1 MSHITRYSLMPI
13 PPLEAHTDWFEAGGL
28 RIGVEYRLLTDAI
41 AAAVQLETA
50 DGTVPGVEAE
60 GPIDDRG
67 VSLHVFGRQDGEWR
81 EFLRFD
87 CFQEDPHYHYVSWR
101 AKTNEMIHVDP
112 IADGDPLT
120 WALDRLRGR
129 LLPMLIRAG
138 AGDVAA
144 QVDLPAVDA
153 ALPRIAETAFRLR
166 FASHDEAR
174 LHAEALRAGR
184 ASSANRTAGG
194 TR

>member
-13 PPLEAHTDWFEAGGL
+13 PPIEAHTHWFEAGGL

-41 AAAVQLETA
+41 AAAASLEA
-50 DGTVPGVEAE
+50 ANGSVEGVESA

-67 VSLHVFGRQDGEWR
+67 VSLHVFGRQDGELR

-112 IADGDPLT
+112 IADGDALG
-120 WALDRLRGR
+120 WALDRLRER
-129 LLPMLIRAG
+129 LIPMLVRAG
-138 AGDVAA
+138 AADVAR
-144 QVDLPAVDA
+144 QVDLAAVDA
-153 ALPRIAETAFRLR
+153 LLPRIAEAAFRLR
-166 FASHDEAR
+166 FAQHDEAQV
-174 LHAEALRAGR
+174 HAEAVRANSAR
-184 ASSANRTAGG
+184 AAAGAA
-194 TR
+194 R

>member
-13 PPLEAHTDWFEAGGL
+13 PPIAAHTNWFEAGGL

-41 AAAVQLETA
+41 AAAAQLEA
-50 DGTVPGVEAE
+50 ANGSVPGVEAE

-67 VSLHVFGRQDGEWR
+67 VSLHVFGRQDGEER

-101 AKTNEMIHVDP
+101 DKSNEMIHLDP
-112 IADGDPLT
+112 VADGDPLA
-120 WALDRLRGR
+120 WALDRLRHR

-138 AGDVAA
+138 ASDVAR
-144 QVDLPAVDA
+144 QVDVPAVDA
-153 ALPRIAETAFRLR
+153 MLPRIAETAFRLR
-166 FASHDEAR
+166 FAEHDAER
-174 LHAEALRAGR
+174 IHAEAVRAVTAGR
-184 ASSANRTAGG
+184 AR
-194 TR
+194 

>member
-13 PPLEAHTDWFEAGGL
+13 PPIAAHTHYFEAGGL

-41 AAAVQLETA
+41 AAAAQLEA
-50 DGTVPGVEAE
+50 ANGSVPGVETD

-67 VSLHVFGRQDGEWR
+67 VSLHVFGHQDGEDR

-101 AKTNEMIHVDP
+101 DKSNEMIHLDP
-112 IADGDPLT
+112 VADGDPLA
-120 WALDRLRGR
+120 WALDRLRHR

-138 AGDVAA
+138 ASDVAR
-144 QVDLPAVDA
+144 QVDVTAFDAV
-153 ALPRIAETAFRLR
+153 LPRIAETAFRLR
-166 FASHDEAR
+166 FEEHDAER
-174 LHAEALRAGR
+174 IHAEAVRVGALRAG
-184 ASSANRTAGG
+184 SGG
-194 TR
+194 KAR

>member
-13 PPLEAHTDWFEAGGL
+13 PPVEAHTHWFEAGGL

-41 AAAVQLETA
+41 AAANRLETA
-50 DGTVPGVEAE
+50 DGDVPRVQAE
-60 GPIDDRG
+60 GPVDDRG
-67 VSLHVFGRQDGEWR
+67 VSLHVVATQDGEAR

-101 AKTNEMIHVDP
+101 DKSNEMIHVDP
-112 IADGDPLT
+112 VADGDPLA
-120 WALDRLRGR
+120 WALDRLRTR

-138 AGDVAA
+138 ASDVAKR
-144 QVDLPAVDA
+144 VDVPAVDA
-153 ALPRIAETAFRLR
+153 LLPRIAETAFRLR

-174 LHAEALRAGR
+174 LHAEAVEAG
-184 ASSANRTAGG
+184 AVH
-194 TR
+194 

>member
-13 PPLEAHTDWFEAGGL
+13 PPIEAHTHWFEAGGL

-41 AAAVQLETA
+41 AAAA
-50 DGTVPGVEAE
+50 DLVAASGDVPGVEAE

-67 VSLHVFGRQDGEWR
+67 VSLHVVARQDGEPR

-101 AKTNEMIHVDP
+101 DKSNEMIHLDP
-112 IADGDPLT
+112 VADGDPLA
-120 WALDRLRGR
+120 WALDRLRSR

-138 AGDVAA
+138 AADVAK
-144 QVDLPAVDA
+144 QVDVPAVDA
-153 ALPRIAETAFRLR
+153 VLPRIAETAFRLR
-166 FASHDEAR
+166 FAQHDETKI
-174 LHAEALRAGR
+174 HAEAVG
-184 ASSANRTAGG
+184 AGG
-194 TR
+194 RR